1 MTHCQIDIYQIINIK
16 ISTGISITIFFIQ
29 KGEPGNQGPAGK
41 VRAKFSLN
49 KCHEKNCSY
58 IDAELSQI
66 Q

>member
-1 MTHCQIDIYQIINIK
+1 MK
-16 ISTGISITIFFIQ
+16 ISTGILIKLFFIQ

-49 KCHEKNCSY
+49 KCHEKYCSY